1 MQSTLEM
8 HVNLVA
14 EAGLVRD
21 IVRAMHPPIAD
32 GDGGGK
38 KKKGKKEPPLPP
50 GMAECHQFAV
60 RRLIHRAARD
70 ARGLHA

>member
-1 MQSTLEM
+1 M
-8 HVNLVA
+8 VA

-21 IVRAMHPPIAD
+21 IVKAMHPPIAD

-38 KKKGKKEPPLPP
+38 KKKGKKDPPLPP

-60 RRLIHRAARD
+60 RKTT
-70 ARGLHA
+70 